1 MNKNIIKLFAI
12 LVMIFMVGSV
22 LVACGA
28 DGKDG
33 ANGADGKPGADGAD
47 GKDAYV
53 CEEHD
58 WNKQKFVI
66 SEHKYDAT
74 TGNATVGSY
83 LIVCDDCGWA
93 EITVEDHEFE
103 EAVTAPTCVADGFT
117 TLTCIDCGYTT
128 ADPDSVVAALGHD
141 EPAFDKNNISE
152 YWTEVS
158 NPADTTWSCEYVAEY
173 AGACMRCGEVQP
185 EYTASVAAKGH
196 TKPAFNAANPSDKW
210 EEVSV
215 QGNTCDCEYVAEY
228 KGACADCGKP
238 DLYEETVL
246 AKGHSFPEEN
256 YKKTLDN
263 TGLPPCMTTPIEVA
277 ICENCKDTD
286 GCYNSRKAYDDTP
299 NHVWSAWIITEDV
312 DTTSAGKAVRTCATC
327 ANDYPKYGIQEVT
340 LTALATDNADYTY
353 TKTQSSSCVN
363 EEKGTFTH
371 KETGVQIKNVVVAPK
386 AGHNIDGAD
395 YTVVKPTKATPGA
408 VNVKCNDCSEVLAFN
423 LPVVSNKDEYD
434 SVDEKVY
441 DEGKKP
447 LCEDVEDTY
456 IITCEGDGVDV
467 KGSITVTFD
476 FDGDYKH
483 SDVPAQDDCQFS
495 PGETNDAYD
504 YYIYECEECG
514 HWIVGHKVPKA

>member
-141 EPAFDKNNISE
+141 EPAFDENNISE

-158 NPADTTWSCEYVAEY
+158 NPADTTWACEYVAEY
-173 AGACMRCGEVQP
+173 AGACMRCGDVV
-185 EYTASVAAKGH
+185 YDASVAAKGH
-196 TKPAFNAANPSDKW
+196 TKPAFNAANPSASW
-210 EEVSV
+210 TEVSV
-215 QGNTCDCEYVAEY
+215 KDTCDCEYVAEY

-238 DLYEETVL
+238 AVYDATVP
-246 AKGHSFPEEN
+246 APGHSFTDWQQ
-256 YKKTLDN
+256 TLDN
-263 TGLPPCMTTPIEVA
+263 TGKPACETTPIEVA
-277 ICENCKDTD
+277 ECDNCDD
-286 GCYNSRKAYDDTP
+286 GCYKSRVAVDTTP
-299 NHVWSAWIITEDV
+299 DHVWSAWIVTESV
-312 DTTSAGKAVRTCATC
+312 TTTNAGKAVRTCATC
-327 ANDYPKYGIQEVT
+327 ANDYPDFGIQEVT
-340 LTALATDNADYTY
+340 LTALAKDNADYTY
-353 TKTQSSSCVN
+353 TKTQSSNCVN

-371 KETGVQIKNVVVAPK
+371 KVTGIQIKDVVVAGK
-386 AGHNIDGAD
+386 SGHNITGAE
-395 YTVVKPTKATPGA
+395 YTVVKPTKVTPGA
-408 VNVKCNDCSEVLAFN
+408 VNVKCTVCAEVITYT
-423 LPVVSNKDEYD
+423 LPVVSNKAAYD
-434 SVDEKVY
+434 SVEMKDYADGET
-441 DEGKKP
+441 P
-447 LCEDVEDTY
+447 LCQDIEDTY
-456 IITCEGDGVDV
+456 TITFTGDGVNV
-467 KGSITVTFD
+467 KGSVVVEFD
-476 FDGDYKH
+476 FDGDYVH
-483 SDVPAQDDCQFS
+483 SDRPAIEDCVFS
-495 PGETNDAYD
+495 PGDADDDCD
-504 YYIYECEECG
+504 YYIYKCDECG
-514 HWIVGHKVPKA
+514 HWIVAYEVAKA